1 MYGCF
6 VSTEHL
12 VLKLRWSHA
21 GMQRESEVKFIILQ
35 LDNVQ
40 LILGLNAIP
49 YGGFLDLLLR
59 FVSR

>member
-1 MYGCF
+1 MLTRALLSERG
-6 VSTEHL
+6 
-12 VLKLRWSHA
+12 KSHA

-35 LDNVQ
+35 LDNLQ